1 MVKIKIKNILVWYIT
16 ADFINFDLIIF
27 MFADALFNIKSQNL
41 FSDLTLK
48 LLFCDKVEM
57 HDSILDFF
65 SSIWI

>member
-1 MVKIKIKNILVWYIT
+1 
-16 ADFINFDLIIF
+16 

-65 SSIWI
+65 SSI